1 MEQFRLDR
9 DWKFYNGDIELSETK
24 SHTDCYM
31 AAKAGGAIGAASPD
45 FDKSDWTTVN
55 LPHDWAVYNDFEEKW
70 GPSQGYKKRGKAWY
84 SKRFRLDDS
93 DRGKQILIEFEGISS
108 HSTVYL
114 NGSVIGRNFCGYNS
128 FVVDGTDMALYGEQI
143 NDLVVFVDATAIEGW
158 WYEGAGIYRHVN
170 LYKKSPLHIA
180 HWGVFIHPEKKT
192 ADVWDALTDTT
203 IENSSYINRD
213 FQLKTYILDNNDNM
227 VGKADN
233 DFSVAGGSSTV
244 IKQSILT
251 YSPLLWDIDSPNLYK
266 MVSELYENN
275 TLIDVQTNN
284 FGFRT
289 ISIDADKGF
298 FLNGRHVP
306 IYGTCNHQDHAGVG
320 VAVPDSV
327 NEYRI
332 KLLKE
337 MGSNAYR
344 CAHGNPNPEIL
355 DYCDKYGLL
364 VMDENRNFN
373 TSADGI
379 KQIQDMVMRDRNH
392 PSVVMYSLFNEEP
405 LQGTPTGRKLAQKLQ
420 CEINKLDN
428 TRFLLGAMNTG
439 VTTDGGACDLLDIT
453 GFNYITHT
461 YDDFR
466 EKYPYMPMI
475 GSENDSAFQTRG
487 VYKTDHSRN
496 IIDCYDTEA
505 AAWGNTYRDG
515 FRQIDSRPH
524 ILGMFIWTGFD
535 YRGEPTPFEWPSI
548 STQFGIMDTCG
559 FKKDAFYLNKAF
571 FTAEPVI
578 HLLPHWNWNEG
589 DNIRVM
595 IHTNCPEAELF
606 LNEISLGKKKVDKYD
621 MTDWHVPFEKGTLKV
636 TGYNNDGHAVCT
648 DKVITSQNAQKII
661 ITPCR
666 EFVYNGC
673 DDAAVFNISVID
685 KNGIAVPTADNLI
698 KFTAEGGEI
707 IGIGNGD
714 PNSHEA
720 DKAEER
726 HLFNGLCQV
735 IAKQT
740 DGAAALTITA
750 VSDGLESA
758 CATIDAI
765 ENETKLTFI
774 PSVHERYI
782 SKWRQAVDIYT
793 TRPDPNVKIDD
804 SDMNTW
810 GIINAGGNYEE
821 KFKNRTGYGLYKTS
835 VNIYDSDNFIV
846 FREIMGDEVEI
857 FINGYQ
863 KFIGDCQWGKKIEI
877 DISSVSGDTDITII
891 INSSKKQSNAGIL
904 RPVVITD

>member
-1 MEQFRLDR
+1 MNKFSMDR
-9 DWKFYNGDIELSETK
+9 DWKFHNGDIELSETK

-31 AAKAGGAIGAASPD
+31 ASKAGGAIGAASPD
-45 FDKSDWTTVN
+45 FDKSSWKTVN
-55 LPHDWAVYNDFEEKW
+55 LPHDWAVYNNFEEKW

-84 SKRFRLDDS
+84 SKRFRLDED
-93 DRGKQILIEFEGISS
+93 DKKKQILIEFEGISS
-108 HSTVYL
+108 HATVYL

-170 LYKKSPLHIA
+170 LYKKNKLHIT
-180 HWGVFIHPEKKT
+180 HWGVFVHPEKKT
-192 ADVWDALTDTT
+192 ADVWDAITDTT
-203 IENSSYINRD
+203 IENSSYTDKSFR
-213 FQLKTYILDNNDNM
+213 LKTYILDNNDNI
-227 VGKADN
+227 VGKAETDC
-233 DFSVAGGSSTV
+233 SVNGGSTV
-244 IKQSILT
+244 TINQSILT

-266 MVSELYENN
+266 MISELYENN
-275 TLIDVQTNN
+275 TLIDSQTNN

-289 ISIDADKGF
+289 ISIDADTGF
-298 FLNGRHVP
+298 LLNGRHVP

-355 DYCDKYGLL
+355 DYCDKYGML

-373 TSADGI
+373 SSADGI
-379 KQIQDMVMRDRNH
+379 KQIRDMVMRDRNH
-392 PSVVMYSLFNEEP
+392 PSVIMYSLFNEEP
-405 LQGTPTGRKLAQKLQ
+405 LQGTPTGRKIAQKLQ
-420 CEINKLDN
+420 CEIKKLDN

-439 VTTDGGACDLLDIT
+439 VTTDGGTCDLLDMT

-466 EKYPYMPMI
+466 EKYPHVPMI

-487 VYKTDHSRN
+487 VYTTDHSKN
-496 IIDCYDTEA
+496 IIDCYDSEA
-505 AAWGNTYRDG
+505 ATWGNTYRDG
-515 FRQIDSRPH
+515 FKQINTRPH
-524 ILGMFIWTGFD
+524 MLGMFIWTGFD

-559 FKKDAFYLNKAF
+559 FKKDAFYLNKVF
-571 FTAEPVI
+571 FTSEPII
-578 HLLPHWNWNEG
+578 HLLPHWNWCKG
-589 DNIRVM
+589 DKVRVM
-595 IHTNCPEAELF
+595 VYTNCAEAELF
-606 LNEISLGKKKVDKYD
+606 LNEISLGRKKVDKYE
-621 MTDWHVPFEKGTLKV
+621 MTDWNIDFSKGTLNV
-636 TGYNNDGHAVCT
+636 VGYNNGQAVCT
-648 DKVITSQNAQKII
+648 DEVTTSEDAQKII

-666 EFVYNGC
+666 DFVYDAC
-673 DDAAVFNISVID
+673 DDAAIFNISVTD
-685 KNGIAVPTADNLI
+685 KNGITVPTADNLI
-698 KFTAEGGEI
+698 KFTAEGGKI
-707 IGIGNGD
+707 IGVGNGN

-735 IAKQT
+735 IVKQT
-740 DGAAALTITA
+740 DDSEKMTIIA
-750 VSDGLESA
+750 SSEGLESA
-758 CATIDAI
+758 HFTINAI
-765 ENETKLTFI
+765 KRDINPI
-774 PSVHERYI
+774 YISSVNERYI
-782 SKWRQAVDIYT
+782 SKWRQAVDVSSS
-793 TRPDPNVKIDD
+793 RPNPNVQIED

-810 GIINAGGNYEE
+810 GIISIGENYEDR
-821 KFKNRTGYGLYKTS
+821 FKNRTGYGLYKTN
-835 VNIYDSDNFIV
+835 VNIYDSDNLIV

-857 FINGYQ
+857 FIDGEQ
-863 KFIGDCQWGKKIEI
+863 KFIGNCQWGKKIEI
-877 DISSVSGDTDITII
+877 DISSIIGNTDITII
-891 INSSKKQSNAGIL
+891 IHSTKKQGNAGIL